1 LRDPGVSTFGLTA
14 GPQLITA
21 LSEGRGYGEAGGEGL
36 FASWQISESLTHRF
50 AVPPSPA
57 TGRGLLSVD
66 ISLSEQN
73 VQTRGVGQAPYPSP
87 AERDRGP
94 ALRDQRGQ
102 DARTT
107 AGETLALPGQASID
121 PDHLT
126 SPGMALGKRRV
137 MLGLL
142 CPQPSRRKVTNHR
155 PADVVRKRIPTNTR
169 T

>member
-1 LRDPGVSTFGLTA
+1 MLRGKSA
-14 GPQLITA
+14 N
-21 LSEGRGYGEAGGEGL
+21 
-36 FASWQISESLTHRF
+36 
-50 AVPPSPA
+50 PSPTASRSPLSA

-107 AGETLALPGQASID
+107 AGETPVLPGQASID

-155 PADVVRKRIPTNTR
+155 PADVVRKRIPTNTAPKSISFR
-169 T
+169 GYAPETPAVLRDGALMSSQ